1 MLKKFTNFCVKLVDK
16 YLPDP
21 FLFAIILTLVVYMAA
36 IIFTQ
41 QTPLEILKYWGNFSN
56 GFWGLLKFSMQT
68 GCIVVFGSTLAKTQ
82 VFNKLINKI
91 VKYATTNTRAIILT
105 VLFSAIFSWLNYG
118 LGLIAG
124 ALLAKAIAK
133 KLKTIDYRLL
143 IASAYSGYIIWHQ
156 GLSGSIP
163 LTISTGFDIA
173 GKTIKSDITSTIFHP
188 MNIITAII
196 CIIAMCLLNIAML
209 PNEKGAVIVDS
220 NVLGEDYTPKK
231 YEIKTPADKL
241 EHSKILWLLTC
252 LLGWSYI
259 FYHFGSYIIDGKSI
273 LNGLG
278 RDSVNMILLFLG
290 ILLHG
295 DLKHYMDA
303 LKDSVS
309 SIVGVILQYPFYAG
323 IMAIMTCTNSSG
335 VSLASLISNF
345 FVNISNQYTFPVFTF
360 FSAGIVNFFV
370 PSGGGQ
376 WSVQAPIVMNAAE
389 YLKVPTN
396 IAAMAIA
403 WGDQWTNMIQPFW
416 ALPALAVANLKAKD
430 IMGFMC
436 IITIASGII
445 FTLGIYIWAKLYS

>member
-1 MLKKFTNFCVKLVDK
+1 MLKKFTNFFVKLVDK

-21 FLFAIILTLVVYMAA
+21 FLFAIILTFVVYVIAV
-36 IIFTQ
+36 IFTHQ
-41 QTPLEILKYWGNFSN
+41 SPLEILKYWGNFSS
-56 GFWGLLKFSMQT
+56 GFWNLLKFSMQT

-82 VFNKLINKI
+82 IFNALVNKI
-91 VKYATTNTRAIILT
+91 VKYATNNKRAIILT
-105 VLFSAIFSWLNYG
+105 VVFSAIFSWLNYG

-133 KLKTIDYRLL
+133 RLKTIDYRLL

-163 LTISTGFDIA
+163 LAISTGFEIA
-173 GKTIKSDITSTIFHP
+173 GKTIKADITSTIFHP
-188 MNIITAII
+188 VNIITAVV
-196 CIIAMCLLNIAML
+196 CITAMCLLNIAML
-209 PNEKGAVIVDS
+209 PNEKDAVIVDS
-220 NVLGEDYTPKK
+220 SILGEEYRPKK
-231 YEIKTPADKL
+231 YEIKNPADKI
-241 EHSKILWLLTC
+241 EHSKILWFLTC
-252 LLGWSYI
+252 LLGWAYI
-259 FYHFGSYIIDGKSI
+259 FYYFGSYISEGKSI

-278 RDSVNMILLFLG
+278 RDSVNMVLLFLG

-295 DLKHYMDA
+295 NLKHYLDA

-323 IMAIMTCTNSSG
+323 IMAIMTCTNASG
-335 VSLASLISNF
+335 ISLASLISNF

-376 WSVQAPIVMNAAE
+376 WSVQAPVVMNAAE

-445 FTLGIYIWAKLYS
+445 FAVGIYIWAKLYS

>member
-1 MLKKFTNFCVKLVDK
+1 MRKD
-16 YLPDP
+16 
-21 FLFAIILTLVVYMAA
+21 
-36 IIFTQ
+36 
-41 QTPLEILKYWGNFSN
+41 
-56 GFWGLLKFSMQT
+56 
-68 GCIVVFGSTLAKTQ
+68 
-82 VFNKLINKI
+82 
-91 VKYATTNTRAIILT
+91 
-105 VLFSAIFSWLNYG
+105 
-118 LGLIAG
+118 
-124 ALLAKAIAK
+124 
-133 KLKTIDYRLL
+133 
-143 IASAYSGYIIWHQ
+143 
-156 GLSGSIP
+156 
-163 LTISTGFDIA
+163 
-173 GKTIKSDITSTIFHP
+173 
-188 MNIITAII
+188 
-196 CIIAMCLLNIAML
+196 
-209 PNEKGAVIVDS
+209 AVIVDS
-220 NVLGEDYTPKK
+220 SVLGEEYRPKK
-231 YEIKTPADKL
+231 YKIKTPADRI

-252 LLGWSYI
+252 LLGWAYI
-259 FYHFGSYIIDGKSI
+259 FYYFGNYIAEGKSI

-295 DLKHYMDA
+295 NLKNYLDA

-323 IMAIMTCTNSSG
+323 IMAIMTCTNAEG
-335 VSLASLISNF
+335 ISLASLISNF

-436 IITIASGII
+436 IITIASGIVFAI
-445 FTLGIYIWAKLYS
+445 GIYLWAKLYS